1 MNEPSQLTEQEQIA
15 LIAYRIY
22 EQEGRHDGHSAEHWA
37 RAQRI
42 VHEQRMGVHDATS
55 QGPGPEALE
64 PPKQV
69 VP

>member
-1 MNEPSQLTEQEQIA
+1 MKEPGHMSEQEQTE

-22 EQEGRHDGHSAEHWA
+22 EEEGRRDGHSTEHWA

-42 VHEQRMGVHDATS
+42 VHEQRMGVHGITC

-64 PPKQV
+64 SPGQL